1 MKSKPDTIIFETTGR
16 EVYANNRII
25 GIDHAGRVSDGYD
38 GGFIEYA
45 YDEPV
50 TKEERL
56 ELAMYMIARWT
67 RYANGGGVDE

>member
-1 MKSKPDTIIFETTGR
+1 MKSKPDRIIFETTGR
-16 EVYANNRII
+16 EAYANNRII
-25 GIDHAGRVSDGYD
+25 GIDHTGRVSDGYD
-38 GGFIEYA
+38 GCFIEYG
-45 YDEPV
+45 DEPV